1 MEIHQLEQFETIA
14 NSRTMR
20 EAADKLFLSQ
30 PALSQ
35 NLKKLETELG
45 CTLFDRS
52 HNQLKLTPY
61 GEILLARVHR
71 ILFDL
76 KEVQTEINAQKE
88 ADAQKVRMGSFY
100 IPFDI
105 FIMPQIERAF
115 PAYSFAIDVARA
127 KELARMLDD
136 GFIDMAFVP
145 EQFAYAHKESVLVY
159 EESLYISLPP
169 RSLLAS
175 ATPIS
180 IESMRSLE
188 YLLPEDLPGLSAW
201 YEETLKAAHVPSTAI
216 TRLPSK
222 EYLEAMDRTEKAHLT
237 TSLLSL
243 FMGAGAMRS
252 SVAVEGANTKRSIVV
267 SFDGENEKAVA
278 IAEFIDSNRRELFSS
293 HAFLPFL
300 LYRDTALLD

>member
-14 NSRTMR
+14 DSRTMR

-35 NLKKLETELG
+35 NLKKLEAELG

-52 HNQLKLTPY
+52 HNQLELTPY
-61 GEILLARVHR
+61 GEILLMRVHR

-76 KEVQTEINAQKE
+76 KEVQAEIDAQKA
-88 ADAQKVRMGSFY
+88 ADAQKVRIGSFY
-100 IPFDI
+100 VPLDI

-115 PAYSFAIDVARA
+115 PGYSFAIEVSRA

-136 GFIDMAFVP
+136 GLIDMAFVP
-145 EQFAYAHKESVLVY
+145 AQFAHAHKDSVSVY
-159 EESLYISLPP
+159 EESLYVSLPP
-169 RSLLAS
+169 HSALAS
-175 ATPIS
+175 ADS
-180 IESMRSLE
+180 LSRQEMRALE

-201 YEETLKAAHVPSTAI
+201 YEETLKAAKVPSASI
-216 TRLPSK
+216 DRLPSK
-222 EYLEAMDRTEKAHLT
+222 DYLEAMDRTERAHLT

-243 FMGAGAMRS
+243 FMGAGAMRP
-252 SVAVEGANTKRSIVV
+252 SVAVEGANSRRNIVA
-267 SFDGENEKAVA
+267 SFDGRNGKAAA
-278 IAEFIDSNRRELFSS
+278 IARFMDANRRELFSS

>member
-35 NLKKLETELG
+35 NLKKLEAELG

-52 HNQLKLTPY
+52 HNRLKLTPY
-61 GEILLARVHR
+61 GEILLTRAHR

-76 KEVQTEINAQKE
+76 KEVQAEIDAQKE
-88 ADAQKVRMGSFY
+88 IDAQNVRFGSFY
-100 IPFDI
+100 VPLDV

-115 PAYSFAIDVARA
+115 SNYSFAIEVARA

-136 GFIDMAFVP
+136 GLIDMALIP
-145 EQFAYAHKESVLVY
+145 EQFAYAHKQSVLVY
-159 EESLYISLPP
+159 EESLCLSLPH
-169 RSLLAS
+169 RSSFAS
-175 ATPIS
+175 AS
-180 IESMRSLE
+180 SVSYESMRSFE

-201 YEETLKAAHVPSTAI
+201 YEEVLKAANVPSASI

-243 FMGAGAMRS
+243 FTGAGAMRP
-252 SVAVEGANTKRSIVV
+252 SVAIEDASAKRRIVV
-267 SFDGENEKAVA
+267 SYDGENEKAAA
-278 IAEFIDSNRRELFSS
+278 IAEFIDNNRRELLSS

>member
-76 KEVQTEINAQKE
+76 REVQAEIDAQRE
-88 ADAQKVRMGSFY
+88 ADAQKVRIGSFY
-100 IPFDI
+100 VPLDI

-115 PAYSFAIDVARA
+115 SSYSFAIEVTRA
-127 KELARMLDD
+127 KDLARMLEDELID
-136 GFIDMAFVP
+136 IAFIP
-145 EQFAYAHKESVLVY
+145 EQFAYAHKQSIPVY

-169 RSLLAS
+169 RSPFAS
-175 ATPIS
+175 APS
-180 IESMRSLE
+180 VSYESMKSFE

-201 YEETLKAAHVPSTAI
+201 YEETLKAAKVPGASI

-222 EYLEAMDRTEKAHLT
+222 EYLEAMDRTEKAHLS

-243 FMGAGAMRS
+243 FMGAGAMRP
-252 SVAVEGANTKRSIVV
+252 SVAIEGTNTKRCIVV
-267 SFDGENEKAVA
+267 SYDSENEKAA
-278 IAEFIDSNRRELFSS
+278 SIAEFIDKNRRELFSS

>member
-61 GEILLARVHR
+61 GEILLTRVHR

-76 KEVQTEINAQKE
+76 KEVQAEIDAQKE
-88 ADAQKVRMGSFY
+88 ADAQKVRIGSFY
-100 IPFDI
+100 VPLDI

-115 PAYSFAIDVARA
+115 SGYSFAIEVARA
-127 KELARMLDD
+127 KELAKMLDD
-136 GFIDMAFVP
+136 GIIDLAFLP
-145 EQFAYAHKESVLVY
+145 EQFAYAHKKRISVY

-169 RSLLAS
+169 QSPFAS
-175 ATPIS
+175 AS
-180 IESMRSLE
+180 SVSYESMRSFE

-201 YEETLKAAHVPSTAI
+201 YEETLKAAKVPGASI
-216 TRLPSK
+216 TRFPSK
-222 EYLEAMDRTEKAHLT
+222 EYLETMDRTEKAHLT

-243 FMGAGAMRS
+243 FMGAGAMRP
-252 SVAVEGANTKRSIVV
+252 SVAIDGADTKRSIVV
-267 SFDGENEKAVA
+267 SYDGENEKATA
-278 IAEFIDSNRRELFSS
+278 IAKFIDENRRELFSS

-300 LYRDTALLD
+300 LYRDTSLLD